1 MYAVIQTGGK
11 QYRVQPGDTIYVELL
26 HAEPGS
32 QVELDRVLMIGEGA
46 EVTVGQPFIPGAKVQ
61 ASVVDEGRGKKII
74 VFKFKSKVR
83 YRRKNGHRQHFT
95 RLTIQNILRG

>member
-11 QYRVQPGDTIYVELL
+11 QYRVQPGDTIDVELL

-46 EVTVGQPFIPGAKVQ
+46 EVTVGQPFIPGAKVH
-61 ASVVDEGRGKKII
+61 AAVVDEGRGKKII
-74 VFKFKSKVR
+74 VFKFTSKVR
-83 YRRKNGHRQHFT
+83 YRRKNGHRQHST